1 MTIRIRDKITM
12 MRDVVNIYGESGPD
26 LKKISNANVIMKAN
40 AIRGSGMCLKIFVV
54 GKKITPRERIPRT
67 NNIGIYT
74 FRLLSSGW
82 RVRYNKVYS
91 IELKK

>member
-40 AIRGSGMCLKIFVV
+40 AIRGSGM
-54 GKKITPRERIPRT
+54 
-67 NNIGIYT
+67 
-74 FRLLSSGW
+74 GW
-82 RVRYNKVYS
+82 EKDNAEVKNS
-91 IELKK
+91 

>member
-12 MRDVVNIYGESGPD
+12 MRDFVNIYGESGPD

-54 GKKITPRERIPRT
+54 GKKITPR
-67 NNIGIYT
+67 
-74 FRLLSSGW
+74 
-82 RVRYNKVYS
+82 
-91 IELKK
+91 